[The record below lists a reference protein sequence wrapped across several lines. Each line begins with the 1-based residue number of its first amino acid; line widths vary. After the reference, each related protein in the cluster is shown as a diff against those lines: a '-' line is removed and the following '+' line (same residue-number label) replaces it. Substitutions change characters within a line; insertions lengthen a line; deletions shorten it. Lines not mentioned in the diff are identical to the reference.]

1 MQSSPPLTS
10 KLENK
15 LFQNVCVCVCVC
27 ERERERESINSILS
41 PIPQKLKDKL
51 LCENRVKYL
60 QFGFIKNCHTR
71 LLHPPP
77 SEKAPSYLK
86 VFYVPKTC
94 IKIQ

>member
-51 LCENRVKYL
+51 LCENRGKYL
-60 QFGFIKNCHTR
+60 QFGFMNSQIRTVIHGYYI
-71 LLHPPP
+71 LLLPR
-77 SEKAPSYLK
+77 KLLL
-86 VFYVPKTC
+86 
-94 IKIQ
+94 I